1 MTAGWLRII
10 EAIFPETSFINAV
23 RPHAVCGEV
32 SGAYE
37 KTTACIQRVW
47 AEVLPR
53 RSFAGNFNLEYVVAG
68 GVDDR
73 PGRHNNYFVYYH
85 WHTGGWGGKY
95 GADGR
100 DCGAAIFGL
109 GILSAAFLIST
120 GAEAA
125 QHDIPA
131 ALSVAVV
138 AFIAVLPEYAVDLL
152 LAWEAGKGIP
162 GKDELALANM
172 TGANRLL
179 LGVGWAMVIFLFAW
193 KAGGPRQLATTAMR
207 SAWRFLQRRPAD
219 PAEPLLSLPGGIG
232 LDIGILAVATL
243 YSFIIVAKGRV
254 AIEDTIVLGLLFFW
268 YVLRLTRS
276 PIEEPELE
284 GPAATIGNLPTATR
298 RVVVISLIAYS
309 ALVIAISAEPF
320 VHGLEQ
326 IGRDVGI
333 GEFFVIQW
341 IAPLASESP
350 EFFAA
355 LYLVWRGSAG
365 LGVNMLISSKVN
377 QWTLLIGSLPLAYI
391 AAGGAV
397 SGLISSDIQRAEVFI
412 TAAQSAF
419 GVMLI
424 IDRRLTARAG
434 FALLGLFLAQLI
446 MQFFF
451 QDNNTPRIVFGVIY
465 LTLAAL
471 MMSQYWR
478 SIVPTLREAFRSPAS
493 AAMHH
498 AHGDDAATAPRSESR
513 ND

>member
-1 MTAGWLRII
+1 MNLRSSWTLLVGSALIGLPALI
-10 EAIFPETSFINAV
+10 V
-23 RPHAVCGEV
+23 RLGGIHLGTE
-32 SGAYE
+32 
-37 KTTACIQRVW
+37 
-47 AEVLPR
+47 AEV
-53 RSFAGNFNLEYVVAG
+53 
-68 GVDDR
+68 
-73 PGRHNNYFVYYH
+73 
-85 WHTGGWGGKY
+85 
-95 GADGR
+95 
-100 DCGAAIFGL
+100 AIFGL

-193 KAGGPRQLATTAMR
+193 RANGPRHLVVTALR
-207 SAWRFLQRRPAD
+207 SSWRFLRRRPED
-219 PAEPLLSLPGGIG
+219 PEEPLLPLPGGIG

-243 YSFIIVAKGRV
+243 YSFVIVAKGRV
-254 AIEDTIVLGLLFFW
+254 AIEDTVVLGLLFLW
-268 YVLRLTRS
+268 YVIRLTRS
-276 PIEEPELE
+276 PVEEPELE
-284 GPAATIGNLPTATR
+284 GPAARIGNLPTVQR
-298 RVVVISLIAYS
+298 RALVIVIIAYS
-309 ALVIAISAEPF
+309 AIVIAMSAEPF

-350 EFFAA
+350 EFLAA

-377 QWTLLIGSLPLAYI
+377 QWTLLIGSIPIAFI

-397 SGLISSDIQRAEVFI
+397 SGIISSDVQKAEVFI

-424 IDRRLTARAG
+424 IDKRLTARAG
-434 FALLGLFLAQLI
+434 FALLGIFLAQLI
-446 MQFFF
+446 TQFFL
-451 QDNNTPRIVFGVIY
+451 QEDNTPRIVFGVFY
-465 LTLAAL
+465 LTMTAL
-471 MMSQYWR
+471 MLPSHWP
-478 SIVPTLREAFRSPAS
+478 SIRPTLREAFRAPGSEAKD
-493 AAMHH
+493 
-498 AHGDDAATAPRSESR
+498 AHDYPEPESR
-513 ND
+513 QP

>member
-1 MTAGWLRII
+1 MSY
-10 EAIFPETSFINAV
+10 PELMNIRSAWTLLVLAALLGVPALIV
-23 RPHAVCGEV
+23 R
-32 SGAYE
+32 
-37 KTTACIQRVW
+37 
-47 AEVLPR
+47 
-53 RSFAGNFNLEYVVAG
+53 FAGIHTSTELEV
-68 GVDDR
+68 
-73 PGRHNNYFVYYH
+73 
-85 WHTGGWGGKY
+85 T
-95 GADGR
+95 
-100 DCGAAIFGL
+100 IFGL

-131 ALSVAVV
+131 ALTVALV

-179 LGVGWAMVIFLFAW
+179 LGVGWATVIFLFAW
-193 KAGGPRQLATTAMR
+193 RRGGPRQIVTTAAR
-207 SAWRFLQRRPAD
+207 SSWRFLRRRD
-219 PAEPLLSLPGGIG
+219 PDPDEPLLTLPGGIG
-232 LDIGILAVATL
+232 LDIGILGVATV
-243 YSFIIVAKGRV
+243 YSFVIVAKGRL

-268 YVLRLTRS
+268 YVIRLTMS
-276 PIEEPELE
+276 PVEEPELE
-284 GPAATIGNLPTATR
+284 GPAAKIGSLPTGR
-298 RVVVISLIAYS
+298 RRTAVIAVIGYS

-326 IGRDVGI
+326 VGRDLGI

-350 EFFAA
+350 EFLAA

-377 QWTLLIGSLPLAYI
+377 QWTLLIASIPIAYM
-391 AAGGAV
+391 AAGGGIGGIA
-397 SGLISSDIQRAEVFI
+397 SSDVQRAEVFI

-434 FALLGLFLAQLI
+434 FALLSLFLAQLI
-446 MQFFF
+446 TQFFF
-451 QDNNTPRIVFGVIY
+451 QEDTAPRIVFGIIY
-465 LTLAAL
+465 LAITAL
-471 MMSQYWR
+471 MVTQYWR
-478 SIVPTLREAFRSPAS
+478 SIGPTLREAFRSPR
-493 AAMHH
+493 AAAALH
-498 AHGDDAATAPRSESR
+498 AETNDASESR
-513 ND
+513 PE

>member
-1 MTAGWLRII
+1 MRFRSSWTLLIVGILIGAPALALRAAGVHLGT
-10 EAIFPETSFINAV
+10 E
-23 RPHAVCGEV
+23 
-32 SGAYE
+32 
-37 KTTACIQRVW
+37 
-47 AEVLPR
+47 AEVI
-53 RSFAGNFNLEYVVAG
+53 V
-68 GVDDR
+68 
-73 PGRHNNYFVYYH
+73 
-85 WHTGGWGGKY
+85 
-95 GADGR
+95 
-100 DCGAAIFGL
+100 FGI

-131 ALSVAVV
+131 ALSVALV

-179 LGVGWAMVIFLFAW
+179 LGVGWAMVIVLFAW
-193 KAGGPRQLATTAMR
+193 KSDGPRHLLA
-207 SAWRFLQRRPAD
+207 SAARNSWRFLRRRPDD
-219 PAEPLLSLPGGIG
+219 PSEPLLTLPGGIG

-254 AIEDTIVLGLLFFW
+254 AIEDTIILGLLFLW
-268 YVLRLTRS
+268 YVIRLTRS
-276 PIEEPELE
+276 PVEEPELE
-284 GPAATIGNLPTATR
+284 GPAATIGNLPVARR
-298 RVVVISLIAYS
+298 RVVVVFLIAYS
-309 ALVIAISAEPF
+309 AAVIAMSAEPF

-326 IGRDVGI
+326 VGRDVGI

-350 EFFAA
+350 EFLAA

-377 QWTLLIGSLPLAYI
+377 QWTLLIGSVPIAYI
-391 AAGGAV
+391 AAGGAL
-397 SGLISSDIQRAEVFI
+397 SGIASSDIQRAEVFI

-434 FALLGLFLAQLI
+434 LALLSIFLAQLLT
-446 MQFFF
+446 QFFL
-451 QDNNTPRIVFGVIY
+451 QDDNTPRIVFGLIY
-465 LTLAAL
+465 LVLTAL
-471 MMSQYWR
+471 MMTRYWP
-478 SIVPTLREAFRSPAS
+478 SIIPTLGEAFRSPS
-493 AAMHH
+493 AAAERQHSSNE
-498 AHGDDAATAPRSESR
+498 G
-513 ND
+513 

>member
-1 MTAGWLRII
+1 MPLRSSWTLLIGATLI
-10 EAIFPETSFINAV
+10 GLPALIFRIGGIHVGTE
-23 RPHAVCGEV
+23 
-32 SGAYE
+32 
-37 KTTACIQRVW
+37 
-47 AEVLPR
+47 AEV
-53 RSFAGNFNLEYVVAG
+53 
-68 GVDDR
+68 
-73 PGRHNNYFVYYH
+73 
-85 WHTGGWGGKY
+85 
-95 GADGR
+95 
-100 DCGAAIFGL
+100 AIFGL

-131 ALSVAVV
+131 ALSVALI

-179 LGVGWAMVIFLFAW
+179 LGVGWATVIFLFAW
-193 KAGGPRQLATTAMR
+193 KRGGPRKIVVTAAR
-207 SAWRFLQRRPAD
+207 STWRFLRRRD
-219 PAEPLLSLPGGIG
+219 PDPEEPLLTLPGGIG
-232 LDIGILAVATL
+232 LEIGILLVASV
-243 YSFIIVAKGRV
+243 YSFVIVAKGRL

-276 PIEEPELE
+276 PVQKPKLE
-284 GPAATIGNLPTATR
+284 GPAARIGNLPTLQR
-298 RVVVISLIAYS
+298 RAIVSVIIGYS
-309 ALVIAISAEPF
+309 ALVIAMSAEPF

-326 IGRDVGI
+326 VGRDIGI

-350 EFFAA
+350 EFLAA

-377 QWTLLIGSLPLAYI
+377 QWTLLIASLPLAYI

-397 SGLISSDIQRAEVFI
+397 SGIGSSDVQRAEVFI
-412 TAAQSAF
+412 TAAQSVF

-446 MQFFF
+446 TQFFF
-451 QDNNTPRIVFGVIY
+451 QEDNTPRIVFGVIY
-465 LTLAAL
+465 LAIAAL
-471 MMSQYWR
+471 MVAQYWR
-478 SIVPTLREAFRSPAS
+478 SIMPTLRDAFRSPAAAAALHTHGNS
-493 AAMHH
+493 ATEGRH
-498 AHGDDAATAPRSESR
+498 E
-513 ND
+513 